1 MNLESTCVPEDLL
14 GSLKSCLVEGDPEQR
29 RGSQKTRHR
38 AILLSI
44 FLQTIAVAALII
56 FPLLGKGERIPI
68 KIFVER
74 PPYRLGPNHPKDGG
88 VVQSDHRSAQP
99 CLFCR
104 QPIAPGIISPHG
116 GVDENFNPIDAPGI
130 GDGPAGTP
138 DGVPNGIDPP
148 QRVPDKPPV
157 TQIVDTIET
166 HRVYVGH
173 IDPAHLVRRIE
184 PIYPHLGVQLR
195 RETRVELH
203 ALIATDGSV
212 QSLQVLSGDPLFYQS
227 AIDAVRQWQYTPTL
241 LNGHPVELDTHI
253 TVIYTLST
261 H

>member
-1 MNLESTCVPEDLL
+1 MNLESTRVPEGLL
-14 GSLKSCLVEGDPEQR
+14 GSLKNCLVDGDPEQR
-29 RGSQKTRHR
+29 HGSQKTRRR

-56 FPLLGKGERIPI
+56 FPLLGKGERMPI

-74 PPYRLGPNHPKDGG
+74 PPYRLGTNHPNDGG
-88 VVQSDHRSAQP
+88 AVQRDHHSIQP

-104 QPIAPGIISPHG
+104 QPQTPGQVTNHQ
-116 GVDENFNPIDAPGI
+116 GVGENFNRIDAPGI

-148 QRVPDKPPV
+148 RHVPDKPQVP
-157 TQIVDTIET
+157 QIVDTTEP

-227 AIDAVRQWQYTPTL
+227 AIDAVRQWQYIPTL
-241 LNGHPVELDTHI
+241 LNGHPVEVDTRI
-253 TVIYTLST
+253 TVIYTLFT